1 MGSKRNRRTW
11 RRENV
16 INIDLGGQ
24 VMKVVQK
31 KLLKFSDAI
40 A

>member
-16 INIDLGGQ
+16 INIALGGQ

>member
-1 MGSKRNRRTW
+1 MAPQTN
-11 RRENV
+11 E
-16 INIDLGGQ
+16 IHIDLGGQ

-31 KLLKFSDAI
+31 KMLKFSDAI